1 MATAVKR
8 AAAQNW
14 QLNQAVIP
22 PFSCFCCC
30 CWLYVYVCTAS
41 IVAWRGKSKATQNQE
56 KHFKKKKTQL
66 RRNWRSREYSCIT
79 FSHEILVEYYLP
91 FQTYYD
97 DKIRY
102 EWFTCIAQIFEMKI
116 KVCSKLYWYSKFLS
130 DLYYN
135 LPGSLDWTMC
145 IRQVMQIAIC

>member
-1 MATAVKR
+1 MGKWSPRDGDSCQKSSCSKLTAEPSCHTP
-8 AAAQNW
+8 
-14 QLNQAVIP
+14 LLLLLAVCI
-22 PFSCFCCC
+22 
-30 CWLYVYVCTAS
+30 YVCTAS

-135 LPGSLDWTMC
+135 LPGSLG
-145 IRQVMQIAIC
+145 